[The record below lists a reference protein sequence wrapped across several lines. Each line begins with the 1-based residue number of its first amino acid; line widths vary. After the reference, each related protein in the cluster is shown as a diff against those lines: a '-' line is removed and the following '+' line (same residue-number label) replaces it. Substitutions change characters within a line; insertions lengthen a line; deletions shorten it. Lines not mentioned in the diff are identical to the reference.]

1 MKRLFGIILSVC
13 MILSILPANV
23 FAAAT
28 DISVT
33 SAAYHDNGDVK
44 SININFGWDTA
55 SATSKLTVM
64 TERLRSAGEA
74 GTNED

>member
-1 MKRLFGIILSVC
+1 MKRFFGIILSVC
-13 MILSILPANV
+13 MLLGITSVTA

-44 SININFGWDTA
+44 SININFGWDSA
-55 SATSKLTVM
+55 SASSRC
-64 TERLRSAGEA
+64 E
-74 GTNED
+74 